1 MHAIETV
8 ELTKRYPDAIAVTD
22 LDLAIPPGEVFGF
35 VGPNGAGK
43 STTIALLLGLRSP
56 TSGRIRISNHSP
68 STHAVD
74 LRRTVGALPEHG
86 GLLDRLTGREHLT
99 FLGQMHGSGVHPNAL
114 FDRVG
119 LDPTDGDRAVG
130 TYSTGMAQRLRL
142 AMALV
147 GDPDVLILDE
157 PAAGLDPEGNAR
169 LREIVRNER
178 RAGTTVFF
186 SSHQLDDVA
195 AVCDRVGFLVGGR
208 LREIADGEAS
218 REALAERFAA
228 VVRRAR

>member
-1 MHAIETV
+1 MHAIEITGV
-8 ELTKRYPDAIAVTD
+8 TKRYPDAVALAD
-22 LDLAIPPGEVFGF
+22 LDLAIPAGEVFGF

-43 STTIALLLGLRSP
+43 STTIALLLGLRTP
-56 TSGRIRISNHSP
+56 TAGCIRILDRCPRTN
-68 STHAVD
+68 AID
-74 LRRTVGALPEHG
+74 LRRMVGTLPEHG
-86 GLLDRLTGREHLT
+86 GLLDRLTGGEHLG
-99 FLGQMHGSGVHPNAL
+99 FLGRVHGIDLATSEL
-114 FDRVG
+114 FGRVG

-157 PAAGLDPEGNAR
+157 PAAGLDPDGNAR
-169 LREIVRNER
+169 LRGIVETER
-178 RAGTTVFF
+178 DAGTTVFF

-208 LREIADGEAS
+208 LREIVGGDAS
-218 REALAERFAA
+218 REALAERFEK
-228 VVRRAR
+228 VVRGVQ